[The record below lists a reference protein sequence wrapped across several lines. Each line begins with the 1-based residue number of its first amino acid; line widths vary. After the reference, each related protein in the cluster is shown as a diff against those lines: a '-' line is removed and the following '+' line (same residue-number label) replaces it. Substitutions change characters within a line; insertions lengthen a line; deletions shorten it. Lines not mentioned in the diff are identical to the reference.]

1 MSNDKNKR
9 IEALRSRVRSKLAAS
24 KKTSRDLPE
33 VNEEEEVIVKVE
45 PQKLLETNILFEDDD
60 SLRIRRLASTLI
72 LIGSIMGMITGGL
85 ILQGNPNDLL
95 TSSVFN
101 TADSI
106 TLIGSVLDENGSDL
120 ENVTIELIDPESG
133 IVIQET
139 VTDRYGMFTFQN
151 VIVKNSM
158 IKASKTGHITVER
171 IFIPHEVGSDPIT
184 LNSGDGLRKE
194 VQDEENT
201 GWTLENAVS
210 LSIIIGFVTIVA
222 SLIGIHASVEARRG
236 SRYRRTQYLAGF
248 AMFGRGLIIFGPIL
262 ILAGMGL
269 LMMAKEHFEDQQV
282 D

>member
-1 MSNDKNKR
+1 MSKDKNKR

-33 VNEEEEVIVKVE
+33 INEEEEVIVKVE

-72 LIGSIMGMITGGL
+72 LIGSIMMGMITGGL

-133 IVIQET
+133 IIIQET
-139 VTDRYGMFTFQN
+139 VYRSIWHVYF
-151 VIVKNSM
+151 
-158 IKASKTGHITVER
+158 SKCHSKK
-171 IFIPHEVGSDPIT
+171 FND
-184 LNSGDGLRKE
+184 
-194 VQDEENT
+194 
-201 GWTLENAVS
+201 
-210 LSIIIGFVTIVA
+210 
-222 SLIGIHASVEARRG
+222 
-236 SRYRRTQYLAGF
+236 
-248 AMFGRGLIIFGPIL
+248 
-262 ILAGMGL
+262 
-269 LMMAKEHFEDQQV
+269 
-282 D
+282 

>member
-1 MSNDKNKR
+1 MSKDKNKR

-33 VNEEEEVIVKVE
+33 INEEEEVIVKVE

-120 ENVTIELIDPESG
+120 ENVTIELIDP
-133 IVIQET
+133 
-139 VTDRYGMFTFQN
+139 
-151 VIVKNSM
+151 
-158 IKASKTGHITVER
+158 
-171 IFIPHEVGSDPIT
+171 
-184 LNSGDGLRKE
+184 
-194 VQDEENT
+194 
-201 GWTLENAVS
+201 
-210 LSIIIGFVTIVA
+210 
-222 SLIGIHASVEARRG
+222 
-236 SRYRRTQYLAGF
+236 
-248 AMFGRGLIIFGPIL
+248 
-262 ILAGMGL
+262 
-269 LMMAKEHFEDQQV
+269 
-282 D
+282 

>member
-1 MSNDKNKR
+1 M
-9 IEALRSRVRSKLAAS
+9 
-24 KKTSRDLPE
+24 
-33 VNEEEEVIVKVE
+33 IVKVE

-133 IVIQET
+133 IIIQET

-171 IFIPHEVGSDPIT
+171 IFIPHEVGSRPNHIEQW
-184 LNSGDGLRKE
+184 RRIEK
-194 VQDEENT
+194 
-201 GWTLENAVS
+201 
-210 LSIIIGFVTIVA
+210 
-222 SLIGIHASVEARRG
+222 RG
-236 SRYRRTQYLAGF
+236 SR
-248 AMFGRGLIIFGPIL
+248 
-262 ILAGMGL
+262 
-269 LMMAKEHFEDQQV
+269 
-282 D
+282 